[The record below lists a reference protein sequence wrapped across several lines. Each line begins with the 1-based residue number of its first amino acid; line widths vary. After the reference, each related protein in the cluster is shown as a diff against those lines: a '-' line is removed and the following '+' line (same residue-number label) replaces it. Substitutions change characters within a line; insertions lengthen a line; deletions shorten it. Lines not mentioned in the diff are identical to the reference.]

1 MGSLSRM
8 SVGAGGRVKSI
19 RDAAS
24 GRHPP
29 ARWAPLGEA
38 FGPDALVTGSGAPV
52 RGVYRAPLGERGKRP
67 RRPRDRSGRACTR
80 CVQGATRSP
89 HITFNKEAFKE
100 AYKEAYKGASVYTTP
115 MARMN

>member
-1 MGSLSRM
+1 M

-52 RGVYRAPLGERGKRP
+52 RGVYRAPLGEAYGTDALVTGPGAPARGVC
-67 RRPRDRSGRACTR
+67 RAPPG
-80 CVQGATRSP
+80 VL
-89 HITFNKEAFKE
+89 I
-100 AYKEAYKGASVYTTP
+100 
-115 MARMN
+115 